1 MKMKSP
7 LALFVLSVATAAL
20 AGGQQVTLE
29 VSKDAKSM
37 LVRTFRCG
45 TPSKISV
52 SVTAEGL
59 LNGERRSLPL
69 EVQATS
75 EPGVFRVARQWP
87 AEGAWVLKATARGEG
102 SVSTLVRLAPGAK
115 IEIVSQRMTHAAI
128 DETQLAAALRPSG
141 S

>member
-7 LALFVLSVATAAL
+7 LALFVLSVATAAF

-52 SVTAEGL
+52 QVTAEGL

-69 EVQATS
+69 EVEPTS

-87 AEGAWVLKATARGEG
+87 AEGTWVLTATARGEG
-102 SVSTLVRLAPGAK
+102 SVSALVRLAPGAK
-115 IEIVSQRMTHAAI
+115 LEIVSQRMTHAAI
-128 DETQLAAALRPSG
+128 DETQLAVALRPSG

>member
-1 MKMKSP
+1 MKMRSP
-7 LALFVLSVATAAL
+7 FALAVLSVASAAL
-20 AGGQQVTLE
+20 AGGQQLTLE
-29 VSKDAKSM
+29 VSRDAKSM

-59 LNGERRSLPL
+59 VNGERRSLPL

-75 EPGVFRVARQWP
+75 EPGVFQVARQWP
-87 AEGAWVLKATARGEG
+87 AEGTWVLTATARGEG
-102 SVSTLVRLAPGAK
+102 SVSTLVRLAPGAR

-128 DETQLAAALRPSG
+128 DETLLAAALRPSG

>member
-1 MKMKSP
+1 MQMKSP
-7 LALFVLSVATAAL
+7 LALAVLSVATAAF

-29 VSKDAKSM
+29 VSQDAKSM

-52 SVTAEGL
+52 QVTAQGL
-59 LNGERRSLPL
+59 VNGERRTLPL
-69 EVQATS
+69 EAQATS

-87 AEGAWVLKATARGEG
+87 AEGVWVITATAKGEG
-102 SVSTLVRLAPGAK
+102 SVSTLVRLAPSAK
-115 IEIVSQRMTHAAI
+115 LEIVSQRMTHAAI